1 MMFKVISPGF
11 SQAFDRWLDALTIA
25 KSLMPQCKWMQD
37 VRIFEDGRLVWV
49 YSRSHKYPQ
58 FVGAGTYDRL
68 AKRFLL
74 ETISDENAIENSRDQ
89 ESSH

>member
-1 MMFKVISPGF
+1 MLNMFKVIYPGF
-11 SQAFDRWLDALTIA
+11 SQEFDRWLDALTTA

-37 VRIFEDGRLVWV
+37 VRIFEDGHLVWI

-74 ETISDENAIENSRDQ
+74 ETIVDENMVETRSDEQ
-89 ESSH
+89 

>member
-1 MMFKVISPGF
+1 MFKVISPGF
-11 SQAFDRWLDALTIA
+11 SQECDRWLDSLTTA

-37 VRIFEDGRLVWV
+37 VRIFEDGHLVWI

-68 AKRFLL
+68 AERFLL
-74 ETISDENAIENSRDQ
+74 ETIADEDAVETQ
-89 ESSH
+89 L

>member
-1 MMFKVISPGF
+1 MFKVVSPGF
-11 SQAFDRWLDALTIA
+11 SQEFDRWIDALEMA

-37 VRIFEDGRLVWV
+37 VRIFEDRSLVWV

-68 AKRFLL
+68 AKRFLW
-74 ETISDENAIENSRDQ
+74 ETIVDENSVETQTDE
-89 ESSH
+89 ESSG

>member
-1 MMFKVISPGF
+1 MFKVSSSGF
-11 SQAFDRWLDALTIA
+11 SQECDRWLDALTTA
-25 KSLMPQCKWMQD
+25 KSLMPNCKWMQD
-37 VRIFEDGRLVWV
+37 VRIFEDGHLVWI

-74 ETISDENAIENSRDQ
+74 ETIVDENAASGRD
-89 ESSH
+89 EE

>member
-1 MMFKVISPGF
+1 MFKVSSSGF
-11 SQAFDRWLDALTIA
+11 SQEYDRWLDALTTA
-25 KSLMPQCKWMQD
+25 KSLMPNCKWMQD
-37 VRIFEDGRLVWV
+37 VRIFEDGHLVWI

-74 ETISDENAIENSRDQ
+74 ETIIDENAASGRD
-89 ESSH
+89 EE